1 MVKGLKG
8 FVDDVIR
15 TSEELSELVSKLY
28 SAQKP
33 CVFIGLAS
41 A

>member
-1 MVKGLKG
+1 MVTGLKG
-8 FVDDVIR
+8 LVDDVIR
-15 TSEELSELVSKLY
+15 TREKLSELVSKLY